1 MLKKLF
7 VYLLVLG
14 ALIYIGILF
23 GTPQY
28 HYYGIK
34 SDIEE
39 LSVLSNLQ
47 PKEIREEVQES
58 IDYYGVPVKMSTVL
72 IEKQPNHQYRIKI
85 SWKETVNLLDF
96 YEKTYTFSI
105 DATGSET

>member
-28 HYYGIK
+28 HYYGLK

-39 LSVLSNLQ
+39 LADLRNLQ
-47 PKEIREEVQES
+47 MKEMREEVQES
-58 IDYYGVPVKMSTVL
+58 IDSYGVPVQMSAVS
-72 IEKQPNHQYRIKI
+72 IEKVGRFYTIRV

>member
-28 HYYGIK
+28 HYYGLK

-39 LSVLSNLQ
+39 LADLRNLQ
-47 PKEIREEVQES
+47 MKEMREEVQES
-58 IDYYGVPVKMSTVL
+58 IDSYGVPVQMSAVS
-72 IEKQPNHQYRIKI
+72 IEKEDRFYRIRV

-105 DATGSET
+105 DSTGSET